1 MTDPSLDRWKG
12 DNPFIIQGSIRD
24 TIIHQVY
31 IDTGSSADVMYKH
44 CFWLLPDAW
53 KEGLRPV
60 AGQLLVFILGRTTL
74 LKFGAT
80 SSTIHGIVKFS
91 TSQCPGTILATPPRE
106 LKCYKIMQLKD
117 ISMEVKRPKSDSS
130 CEGEVIN
137 KEYPSQKVNVGT
149 ALPTATRQEL
159 IRLLQKY
166 KHVFSWTPTDRVG
179 VDRGIIE
186 HKLMI
191 KPGAKEVKQL
201 KHVHGGDRNKAINVE
216 VAKLTSV
223 CILRKAIFPTWII
236 NPVMVKKQDG
246 SWRMCIDYSD
256 LNKVCPKD
264 CYLLPEINQKVESL
278 HGF

>member
-1 MTDPSLDRWKG
+1 M
-12 DNPFIIQGSIRD
+12 
-24 TIIHQVY
+24 IHQVY
-31 IDTGSSADVMYKH
+31 IDTGSSTDVMYKH

-53 KEGLRPV
+53 KEGLRPA
-60 AGQLLVFILGRTTL
+60 AGQLLVFIGRSLWPLGTIHLPFTLTSQDKTRRRTTLVDFVAIRHLSEHNVILGRTTL

-80 SSTIHGIVKFS
+80 SSTINGIVKFS

-117 ISMEVKRPKSDSS
+117 ISTEVKRPKSDSS
-130 CEGEVIN
+130 CKGEVIN

-149 ALPTATRQEL
+149 ALLTATRQEL

-166 KHVFSWTPTDRVG
+166 KHVFSWTPTDMVG

-201 KHVHGGDRNKAINVE
+201 KHFHGGDRNKAINVE
-216 VAKLTSV
+216 VAKLS
-223 CILRKAIFPTWII
+223 
-236 NPVMVKKQDG
+236 
-246 SWRMCIDYSD
+246 S
-256 LNKVCPKD
+256 
-264 CYLLPEINQKVESL
+264 NQQPLGCS
-278 HGF
+278 